1 MALKR
6 YGVRVPAAPP
16 QISRTDREGYSI
28 FLRGS
33 SMPPLNYVLRSRY
46 VDFMTKVRQR
56 LLLGEC
62 KRYIWDSAVDC
73 TGK

>member
-1 MALKR
+1 
-6 YGVRVPAAPP
+6 
-16 QISRTDREGYSI
+16 
-28 FLRGS
+28 
-33 SMPPLNYVLRSRY
+33 MPPLNYVLRSRY